1 MATFSNEALVWSFYF
16 EKPNRKL
23 DADKLDAWDVAMK
36 DSFGTAID
44 DACATHQIPTTK
56 TNRSQILALAVIT
69 RGSELKERVLSAAR
83 FYKKNVLDNEIL

>member
-1 MATFSNEALVWSFYF
+1 VPTFSNEALVWTFYF
-16 EKPNRKL
+16 EKPTKKL
-23 DADKLDAWDVAMK
+23 DSDKLDDWDVAMN

-83 FYKKNVLDNEIL
+83 FYKKNVLEDEIL